1 MNLDDLLKG
10 LSFIRPNCEWVWR
23 GEDYDGL
30 EWMDNNFSKPTL
42 EEIEAGFIAYQSKLE
57 SDKAEAEAK
66 RQAALDKLAALGL
79 EPDDLKA
86 LGL

>member
-1 MNLDDLLKG
+1 MATSIEVMAFL
-10 LSFIRPNCEWVWR
+10 RPNGGYVQVGTEYEGITFEPQCEPFTKEKYLAAFDLVDAAKIQQ
-23 GEDYDGL
+23 E
-30 EWMDNNFSKPTL
+30 T
-42 EEIEAGFIAYQSKLE
+42 EAA
-57 SDKAEAEAK
+57 AK